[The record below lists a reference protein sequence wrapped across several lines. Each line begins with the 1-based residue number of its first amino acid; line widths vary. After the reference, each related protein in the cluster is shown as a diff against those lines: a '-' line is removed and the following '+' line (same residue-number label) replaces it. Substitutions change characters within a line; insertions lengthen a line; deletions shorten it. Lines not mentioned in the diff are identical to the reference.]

1 MVFRISLTPCQDIS
15 VAGLQKGLENGKRSG
30 LFFEVMR
37 LLNGLKEDDKPRW
50 LLVENVKNLLSVNKG
65 FDFLRLLCEME
76 QAGYLCEWQLLNSK
90 DFGVPQNR
98 ERVFIVGHLGDKCRR
113 EVFPVQ
119 GTSGQ
124 NPNTL
129 HQIGQSKWVNG
140 TNCQA
145 GRVYDKEGL
154 APTLKC
160 PTGGGSTP
168 CIIDDTYGYDTVRIY
183 PEQCP
188 TLRSERSGLK
198 VGIIDDQ
205 GRISKELKIHD
216 DCPTLR
222 AQAHG
227 NDPKVI
233 KVLGNYSPSGHTASR
248 VVDPDGLAPTVME
261 NHGTVTATVVKPVLT
276 PDRLEKRQNGRRMK
290 ENGEPMFTLTSQD
303 RHGVCLE
310 YGSDYLIRKL
320 TPRECWRLQGFPDE
334 YIDKVEAINMSANQM
349 YKQAG
354 NAVTVNVAYA
364 IGKKLKEIED
374 EDTCSV

>member
-1 MVFRISLTPCQDIS
+1 
-15 VAGLQKGLENGKRSG
+15 
-30 LFFEVMR
+30 MR

-50 LLVENVKNLLSVNKG
+50 LLVENVKNLLSVNRG

-76 QAGYLCEWQLLNSK
+76 QAGYLCEWQLLDSK
-90 DFGVPQNR
+90 DFGVPQHR
-98 ERVFIVGHLGDKCRR
+98 ERVFIVGHLGGGSGR
-113 EVFPVQ
+113 EVFPIQ
-119 GTSGQ
+119 GTSGP

-129 HQIGQSKWVNG
+129 RQIGQSKWVSG

-168 CIIDDTYGYDTVRIY
+168 CIIDAYNGNLKTDGTVGTLTAAGALGLRNCGSFYIIDDTFGYDKLRIF
-183 PEQCP
+183 PEYSP
-188 TLRSERSGLK
+188 TLRSKRAGLK
-198 VGIIDDQ
+198 IGIVDDQ
-205 GRISKELKIHD
+205 GRANKKLRVLGE
-216 DCPTLR
+216 CPTLR
-222 AQAHG
+222 AQTHG
-227 NDPKVI
+227 NEPKVI
-233 KVLGNYSPSGHTASR
+233 KVVGNYSPSGHAASR
-248 VVDPDGLAPTVME
+248 VVDPEGLAPTVME
-261 NHGTVTATVVKPVLT
+261 NHGTVTATVVRAVLT
-276 PDRLEKRQNGRRMK
+276 PNRLEKRQNGRRMK

-303 RHGVCLE
+303 KHGVYLE
-310 YGSDYLIRKL
+310 YGEDYLIRKL
-320 TPRECWRLQGFPDE
+320 TPREYWRLQGFPDE
-334 YIDKVEAINMSANQM
+334 YIDKVKAVNMSDNQM